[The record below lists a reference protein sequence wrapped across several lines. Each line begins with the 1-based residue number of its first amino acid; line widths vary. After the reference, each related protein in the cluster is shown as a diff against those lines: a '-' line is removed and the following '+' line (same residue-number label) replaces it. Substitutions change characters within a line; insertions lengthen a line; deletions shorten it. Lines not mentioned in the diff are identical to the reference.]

1 VKVNLIKDSIMHKYN
16 LSAETLAAIESEKNE
31 AFRLYALT
39 DTWLASALLKLAREA
54 QKVSPEFRPED
65 NTYNARLI
73 YGAVP
78 ELARRLGTVRLTMP
92 EIDWELRE
100 LSDYE
105 LRERVGHGLLH
116 VQSSDLPGWVM
127 LTREVAN
134 GNPVVYA
141 MDRICPGV
149 VGNRDDR
156 VTRRITELAE
166 YRKKPYNGVWSPDVY
181 A

>member
-1 VKVNLIKDSIMHKYN
+1 MFKYN
-16 LSAETLAAIESEKNE
+16 LSAETLAAIEQEKNE

-54 QKVSPEFRPED
+54 QKVSPEKRPDD
-65 NTYNARLI
+65 NTYDARLI
-73 YGAVP
+73 YGVVP
-78 ELARRLGTVRLTMP
+78 ELARRLGSVKLTMP
-92 EIDWELRE
+92 EIDWEVRE

-105 LRERVGHGLLH
+105 LRERAGHCLLR
-116 VQSSDLPGWVM
+116 VQPSDLPGWVM

-134 GNPVVYA
+134 GNPIVYA

-166 YRKKPYNGVWSPDVY
+166 YRRRPYSGVWTPEVY
-181 A
+181 VG